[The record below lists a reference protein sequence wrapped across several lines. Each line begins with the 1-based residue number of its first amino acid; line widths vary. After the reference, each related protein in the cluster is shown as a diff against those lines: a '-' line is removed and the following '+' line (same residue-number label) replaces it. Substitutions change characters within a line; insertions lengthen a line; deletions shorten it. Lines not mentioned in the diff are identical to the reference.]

1 MRLKLGRKVYGPWTR
16 SWSTWPWTTAVHT
29 TPVGRG
35 SSFSWWIVVPTTR
48 RNAQGFLTD
57 FFSLSLLLSLSSFS
71 LFVLTGEYSGC
82 GVVVRGC
89 SGGWSGNEVIGRVKY
104 GDSIIS
110 CYVARFL
117 RKSNL
122 GRGFTTSHRLSAGFP
137 NNNKPLMDRFTS
149 NQRSFVDVFKGF
161 NLSLTHHAPPLEVC

>member
-1 MRLKLGRKVYGPWTR
+1 M
-16 SWSTWPWTTAVHT
+16 
-29 TPVGRG
+29 
-35 SSFSWWIVVPTTR
+35 
-48 RNAQGFLTD
+48 
-57 FFSLSLLLSLSSFS
+57 
-71 LFVLTGEYSGC
+71 
-82 GVVVRGC
+82 
-89 SGGWSGNEVIGRVKY
+89 IGRVKY

-161 NLSLTHHAPPLEVC
+161 NLSLTHHAPPCENVIHIREWVEKNEFFAKEALMGEVQSLENLRNLTRIFKVDGVLGMKIFYLGGMLVMLNCESSVRANDFLSEKKKICG